1 MITKI
6 MLKDNIKKYLIN
18 LLSIMLILTFFIY
31 AQIYSKKIGLFNNYE
46 ILVQGNKFVLKDDI
60 KNSIESYLLPNYFSI
75 NLEEIKASIS
85 TLEFVEI
92 AQASLIFPNKLIIN
106 IIEREPIALVTIEN
120 KNYFIDKHA
129 ILLSAKGNSIN
140 YFPVPIVNIKNTINY
155 DTDLT
160 IKIANIFQLLLSD
173 YKLFYNQLSEVII
186 DENKWTF
193 YSDSKTKIFASSKN
207 LSNQINILK
216 AFESTVYP
224 KRKLADYSYI
234 DLRIPEQIIVK
245 EKNIKG

>member
-193 YSDSKTKIFASSKN
+193 YSDSKTKIFASSKD
-207 LSNQINILK
+207 LSNQINNEHKKIL
-216 AFESTVYP
+216 
-224 KRKLADYSYI
+224 
-234 DLRIPEQIIVK
+234 DLLSLFGMQCAPLR
-245 EKNIKG
+245 